1 MNYPIIKCLFFFFLG
16 LIVEINFNFFPIIK
30 PWLLIPIISLL
41 IVLEYRVSNSM
52 FFKKISSE
60 VLLMLALILMGGA
73 LVQSKN
79 QFNHKNHF
87 INSSKYFKTNHDFLI
102 KLNDPIKI
110 KKEKVTVTG
119 EIVGYIKNRL
129 QYPLTGKVLVHLAL
143 DSNSNKLLPGDFI
156 EVNSILNSIHSLGNP
171 NEFDYSKYLKN
182 KQIVAQFFL
191 TSNTRWNK
199 YKSSFPLNRYSTIIR
214 NRCLDIFKRSGLQSN
229 NLFIAS
235 ALTFG
240 YKNDLN
246 TFVKNIFS
254 RTGAMHVL
262 AVSGLHV
269 GIIFLIVNSIISLL
283 KIPFRY
289 DWLGHFFILLIIWS
303 YALITGLSP
312 SILRATTMMSFF
324 IIARVFNKHTSIY
337 NVLFSSVFF
346 LLFVNPFLIIDVGFQ
361 LSILAVFGILF
372 FYPKIYNLIN
382 VKHYILKKIWAISS
396 VSLAAQLTTFPIS
409 IFYFHQFP
417 NLFLLSNIFVIPLVF
432 ILLIVGLFTIVLSFN
447 NSILILWGK
456 LFSFLLSVLMSF
468 LTTIESISF
477 STTKGLF
484 ISAEETLLAY
494 LAILFMVLYHK
505 KRYFFLK
512 ITCFSIVF
520 LLICLD
526 LKEDYTI
533 QNQKKVVIYN
543 IPNHFALD
551 LMAGNNH
558 YFIADDDFLKNENLF
573 HQYVTNNWN
582 FNDLA
587 PPKLLSLNKLNSKT
601 IKWENITIAFV
612 DKNWNFNNHIDLAI
626 INEIPNNINQ
636 LFSDSNT
643 LKVVKNSKCLKNR
656 KKIEHQLIYENTSV
670 IDLDIT
676 GAYTYFL

>member
-1 MNYPIIKCLFFFFLG
+1 LNYPIIKCLFFFFLG

-199 YKSSFPLNRYSTIIR
+199 YKSSFPLNRNSTIIR

>member
-191 TSNTRWNK
+191 TSNTRWKK

-372 FYPKIYNLIN
+372 FYPKIYNLIT
-382 VKHYILKKIWAISS
+382 VKHYIFKKIWAISS

>member
-30 PWLLIPIISLL
+30 PWLLITIISLL

-191 TSNTRWNK
+191 TSNTRWKK

-269 GIIFLIVNSIISLL
+269 GIIFLIVNSMISLL

-372 FYPKIYNLIN
+372 FYPKIYNLIT

>member
-1 MNYPIIKCLFFFFLG
+1 LNYPIIKCLFFFFLG

-30 PWLLIPIISLL
+30 PWLLITIISLL

-191 TSNTRWNK
+191 TSNTRWKK

>member
-1 MNYPIIKCLFFFFLG
+1 LNYPIIKCLFFFFLG

-110 KKEKVTVTG
+110 KKEKVTVTA

-156 EVNSILNSIHSLGNP
+156 EVNSRLNSIHSLGNP

-191 TSNTRWNK
+191 TSNTRWKK

>member
-1 MNYPIIKCLFFFFLG
+1 LNYPIIKCLFFFFLG

-156 EVNSILNSIHSLGNP
+156 EVNSRLNSIHSLGNP

-191 TSNTRWNK
+191 TSNTRWKK

-582 FNDLA
+582 FNDLT

>member
-199 YKSSFPLNRYSTIIR
+199 YKSSFPLNRNSTIIR

-573 HQYVTNNWN
+573 HQYVINNWN

>member
-30 PWLLIPIISLL
+30 PWLLITIISLL

-110 KKEKVTVTG
+110 KKEKVTVTA

-156 EVNSILNSIHSLGNP
+156 EVNSRLNSIHSLGNP

-191 TSNTRWNK
+191 TSNTRWKK

>member
-30 PWLLIPIISLL
+30 PWLLITIISLL

>member
-1 MNYPIIKCLFFFFLG
+1 LNYPIIKCLFFFFLG

-372 FYPKIYNLIN
+372 FYPKIYNLIT
-382 VKHYILKKIWAISS
+382 VKHYIFKKIWAISS

>member
-199 YKSSFPLNRYSTIIR
+199 YKSSFPLNRNSTIIR

>member
-1 MNYPIIKCLFFFFLG
+1 
-16 LIVEINFNFFPIIK
+16 
-30 PWLLIPIISLL
+30 
-41 IVLEYRVSNSM
+41 
-52 FFKKISSE
+52 
-60 VLLMLALILMGGA
+60 MGGA

-191 TSNTRWNK
+191 TSNTRWKK

-269 GIIFLIVNSIISLL
+269 GIIFLIVNSMISLL

>member
-1 MNYPIIKCLFFFFLG
+1 LNYPIIKCLFFFFLG

-110 KKEKVTVTG
+110 KKEKVTVTA

-156 EVNSILNSIHSLGNP
+156 EVNSRLNSIHSLGNP

-191 TSNTRWNK
+191 TSNTRWKK

-372 FYPKIYNLIN
+372 FYPKIYNLIT
-382 VKHYILKKIWAISS
+382 VKHYIFKKIWAISS

>member
-1 MNYPIIKCLFFFFLG
+1 LNYPIIKCLFFFFLG

-156 EVNSILNSIHSLGNP
+156 EVNSRLNSIHSLGNP

-432 ILLIVGLFTIVLSFN
+432 ILLLVGLFTIVLSFN

-456 LFSFLLSVLMSF
+456 LFSFLLSILMSF

>member
-110 KKEKVTVTG
+110 KKEKVTVTA

-191 TSNTRWNK
+191 TSNTRWKK

>member
-191 TSNTRWNK
+191 TSNTRWEK

>member
-30 PWLLIPIISLL
+30 PWLLITIISLL

-110 KKEKVTVTG
+110 KKEKVTVTA

>member
-1 MNYPIIKCLFFFFLG
+1 
-16 LIVEINFNFFPIIK
+16 
-30 PWLLIPIISLL
+30 
-41 IVLEYRVSNSM
+41 
-52 FFKKISSE
+52 
-60 VLLMLALILMGGA
+60 MGGA

-269 GIIFLIVNSIISLL
+269 GIIFLIVNSMISLL

-456 LFSFLLSVLMSF
+456 FFSFLLSVLMSF

-573 HQYVTNNWN
+573 HQYVINNWN

-612 DKNWNFNNHIDLAI
+612 DENWNFNNHIDLAI

-643 LKVVKNSKCLKNR
+643 LKVVKNSRCLKNR

>member
-30 PWLLIPIISLL
+30 PWLLITIISLL

-156 EVNSILNSIHSLGNP
+156 EVNSRLNSIHSLGNP

-191 TSNTRWNK
+191 TSNTRWEK

-269 GIIFLIVNSIISLL
+269 GIIFLIVNSIVSLL

>member
-1 MNYPIIKCLFFFFLG
+1 LNYPIIKCLFFFFLG

-30 PWLLIPIISLL
+30 PWLLITIISLL

-110 KKEKVTVTG
+110 KKEKVTVTA

>member
-1 MNYPIIKCLFFFFLG
+1 LNYPIIKCLFFFFLG

-269 GIIFLIVNSIISLL
+269 GIIFLIVNSMISLL

-573 HQYVTNNWN
+573 HQYVINNWN

-612 DKNWNFNNHIDLAI
+612 DENWNFNNHIDLAI

>member
-156 EVNSILNSIHSLGNP
+156 EVNSRLNSIHSLGNP

>member
-110 KKEKVTVTG
+110 KKEKVTVTA

-156 EVNSILNSIHSLGNP
+156 EVNSRLNSIHSLGNP

-191 TSNTRWNK
+191 TSNTRWKK

>member
-1 MNYPIIKCLFFFFLG
+1 LNYPIIKCLFFFFLG

-30 PWLLIPIISLL
+30 PWLLITIISLL

>member
-156 EVNSILNSIHSLGNP
+156 EVNSRLNSIHSLGNP

-191 TSNTRWNK
+191 TSNTRWEK

>member
-1 MNYPIIKCLFFFFLG
+1 LNYPIIKCLFFFFLG

-30 PWLLIPIISLL
+30 PWLLITIISLL

-110 KKEKVTVTG
+110 KKEKVTVTA

-156 EVNSILNSIHSLGNP
+156 EVNSRLNSIHSLGNP

-191 TSNTRWNK
+191 TSNTRWKK

>member
-16 LIVEINFNFFPIIK
+16 IIVEINFNFFPIIK
-30 PWLLIPIISLL
+30 PWLFIPIISLL
-41 IVLEYRVSNSM
+41 IVFEYRVSNST

-60 VLLMLALILMGGA
+60 VLVMLALILMGGA

-87 INSSKYFKTNHDFLI
+87 INSINFFKTNHDFLI
-102 KLNDPIKI
+102 KLDDPIRI

-119 EIVGYIKNRL
+119 EIVGYIKDRL
-129 QYPLTGKVLVHLAL
+129 QYPLTGKVLVHLDL
-143 DSNSNKLLPGDFI
+143 DNNSNKLLPGDFI
-156 EVNSILNSIHSLGNP
+156 EVNSRLNSIHSLGNP

-182 KQIVAQFFL
+182 KQIAAQIFL
-191 TSNTRWNK
+191 TSNTRWIK

-214 NRCLDIFKRSGLQSN
+214 NRCLNIFKRSGLQSH
-229 NLFIAS
+229 NLFVAS

-240 YKNDLN
+240 YKDDLN

-254 RTGAMHVL
+254 RTGTMHVL

-269 GIIFLIVNSIISLL
+269 GIIFLIVNSIVSLL

-289 DWLGHFFILLIIWS
+289 DWLGHFFIFLIIWS
-303 YALITGLSP
+303 YALITGLSS

-372 FYPKIYNLIN
+372 FYPKIYDLITFEN
-382 VKHYILKKIWAISS
+382 YILKKIWAISA

-409 IFYFHQFP
+409 VFYFHQFP
-417 NLFLLSNIFVIPLVF
+417 NLFLLSNVFVIPLVF
-432 ILLIVGLFTIVLSFN
+432 ILLLVGLFTIVLSFN
-447 NSILILWGK
+447 NPILILWGK
-456 LFSFLLSVLMSF
+456 LYSFLLSVLMNF

-494 LAILFMVLYHK
+494 LAILFMVMYHK
-505 KRYFFLK
+505 KRYVFFK
-512 ITCFSIVF
+512 ITSFSILFV
-520 LLICLD
+520 LVCLD

-551 LMAGNNH
+551 LMDGNSH

-573 HQYVTNNWN
+573 HQYVINNWN

-612 DKNWNFNNHIDLAI
+612 DENWNFNNHIDLAI

-643 LKVVKNSKCLKNR
+643 IKVVKNSKCLRNR
-656 KKIEHQLIYENTSV
+656 KKIDSRLTQANPSV
-670 IDLDIT
+670 IDLDVT
-676 GAYTYFL
+676 GAYTYCL

>member
-30 PWLLIPIISLL
+30 PWLLITIISLL

-191 TSNTRWNK
+191 TSNTRWEK

>member
-1 MNYPIIKCLFFFFLG
+1 LNYPIIKCLFFFFLG

-582 FNDLA
+582 FNDLT

>member
-110 KKEKVTVTG
+110 KKEKVTVTA

-156 EVNSILNSIHSLGNP
+156 EVNSRLNSIHSLGNP

>member
-191 TSNTRWNK
+191 TSNTRWKK

>member
-269 GIIFLIVNSIISLL
+269 GIIFLIVNSMISLL

-456 LFSFLLSVLMSF
+456 FFSFLLSVLMSF

-505 KRYFFLK
+505 KRYIFFK

-573 HQYVTNNWN
+573 HQYVINNWN

-612 DKNWNFNNHIDLAI
+612 DENWNFNNHIDLAI

>member
-110 KKEKVTVTG
+110 KKEKVTVTA

-156 EVNSILNSIHSLGNP
+156 EVNSRLNSIHSLGNP

-191 TSNTRWNK
+191 TSNTRWKK

-372 FYPKIYNLIN
+372 FYPKIYNLIT
-382 VKHYILKKIWAISS
+382 VKHYIFKKIWAISS

>member
-372 FYPKIYNLIN
+372 FYPKIYNLIT
-382 VKHYILKKIWAISS
+382 VKHYIFKKIWAISS

>member
-1 MNYPIIKCLFFFFLG
+1 LNYPIIKCLFFFFLG

-110 KKEKVTVTG
+110 KKEKVTVTA

-156 EVNSILNSIHSLGNP
+156 EVNSRLNSIHSLGNP

-191 TSNTRWNK
+191 TSNTRWKK

-372 FYPKIYNLIN
+372 FYPKIYNLIT

>member
-1 MNYPIIKCLFFFFLG
+1 LNYPIIKCLFFFFLG

-269 GIIFLIVNSIISLL
+269 GIIFLIVNSMISLL

>member
-110 KKEKVTVTG
+110 KKEKVTVTA

-289 DWLGHFFILLIIWS
+289 DWLGNFFILLIIWS

>member
-110 KKEKVTVTG
+110 KKEKVTVTA

-156 EVNSILNSIHSLGNP
+156 EVNSRLNSIHSLGNP

-191 TSNTRWNK
+191 TSNTRWEK

>member
-110 KKEKVTVTG
+110 KKEKVTVTA

-156 EVNSILNSIHSLGNP
+156 EVNSRLNSIHSLGNP

-526 LKEDYTI
+526 IKEDYTI

>member
-1 MNYPIIKCLFFFFLG
+1 LNYPIIKCLFFFFLG

-110 KKEKVTVTG
+110 KKEKVTVTA